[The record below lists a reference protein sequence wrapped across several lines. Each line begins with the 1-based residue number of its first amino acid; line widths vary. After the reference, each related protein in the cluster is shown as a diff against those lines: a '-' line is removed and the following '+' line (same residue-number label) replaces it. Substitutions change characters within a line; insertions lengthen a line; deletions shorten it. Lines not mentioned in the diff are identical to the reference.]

1 MFASVVWF
9 HDQCSA
15 GKLTFYEGHYVAILD
30 KSVID
35 ADYDEDELACRL
47 DAMESKLPPNR
58 VVIQYVPGCDEPL
71 VCLTAFFPD
80 EL

>member
-1 MFASVVWF
+1 MASF
-9 HDQCSA
+9 TH
-15 GKLTFYEGHYVAILD
+15 LIR
-30 KSVID
+30 
-35 ADYDEDELACRL
+35 DEIRALAAYHVQPAKGMVKL
-47 DAMESKLPPNR
+47 DAMESKLPPYR